1 MDRREYKAIAY
12 EYDLVSRILLCLIY
26 AANIVIF
33 IYITNFHY
41 FFNPLFI
48 AQTIRQKA
56 CGGAWEYVQG

>member
-1 MDRREYKAIAY
+1 MNRREYKAIAY

-41 FFNPLFI
+41 FFLIPFSLPKLS
-48 AQTIRQKA
+48 A
-56 CGGAWEYVQG
+56 